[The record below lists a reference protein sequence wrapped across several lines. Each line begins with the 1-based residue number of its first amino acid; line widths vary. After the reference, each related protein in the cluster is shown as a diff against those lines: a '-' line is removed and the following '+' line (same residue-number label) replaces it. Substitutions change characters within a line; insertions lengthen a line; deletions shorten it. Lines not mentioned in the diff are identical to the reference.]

1 MPRPKGSSSLISPR
15 RKAITP
21 EEYILIQATCRQV
34 TTSSDINLK
43 WALYFSLMWETG
55 IRPSEALHVR
65 AKDVKDGAVEIRRL
79 KKKGRPI
86 DIVTIQPHLQLELQ
100 SYISKNKIKPD
111 RKLFLEG
118 IMGARYIFEK
128 IKKMVRLRP
137 ELTLHSFRHGFAMN
151 FLRQTPLDKTAA
163 EGLALLQRSLG
174 HANISATGVY
184 IKADEV
190 DVAKQIRGMKF

>member
-21 EEYILIQATCRQV
+21 EEYLLIQLTCRQV
-34 TTSSDINLK
+34 TTSSGINQK
-43 WALYFSLMWETG
+43 WALYFALMWETG
-55 IRPSEALHVR
+55 IRPSEALHVK
-65 AKDVKDGAVEIRRL
+65 AEDVKVGTIDIRRL

-100 SYISKNKIKPD
+100 NYISKNKIRPGG
-111 RKLFLEG
+111 KLFPEG
-118 IMGARYIFEK
+118 IMAARYILEK
-128 IKKMVRLRP
+128 IKKMARLRP

-151 FLRQTPLDKTAA
+151 FMRQTPPDKTAT
-163 EGLALLQRSLG
+163 EGLALLQRALG
-174 HANISATGVY
+174 HTNISATGVY

-190 DVAKQIRGMKF
+190 DVANQVKGMKF